1 MGAVK
6 RTLRTLD
13 DVRALMAVARG
24 EAPPEILVTGG
35 QILNVYSGELLP
47 GLVAIAR
54 GRIAYVGERPI
65 KPAPSTTVIDAR
77 DRIVAPGYIDPHAH
91 PFAMYTP
98 DELAR
103 VALVHGTTAIAAD
116 TFMLLNSTR
125 GETTHEA
132 LTALSALPL
141 RYFWWLR
148 LHNQG
153 HSEDEDA
160 TFTDE
165 RLTELL
171 AREDVRAVGEV
182 TRWPA
187 LYSGDANVL
196 ARVARGFEA
205 GRRVEGHFPGVSADR
220 LQVLTAA
227 GASSD
232 HEAITADQAMARLRA
247 GLYVMLRHGSLR
259 ADLPA
264 LAPIATGA
272 RAFSGRL
279 MMTPDGPSP
288 GFVHHHGYMDHLIEV
303 AMREGIDATA
313 AYQMATI
320 NPATY
325 YGLDEELGGI
335 APGRRADLVVLN
347 RLDQP
352 RPEIVIAGG
361 QVAALGNRLVAGIPS
376 LPWERWL
383 RPFAPDA
390 WRPDASLFS
399 LDGLPSPTPAM
410 HLENA
415 AIAVRKDIAHT
426 GDLPEGVLR
435 LALISPSGRWR
446 VRALLSGFADD
457 LGGLATSY
465 ASGVGLVVLGRSP
478 QDMAVAA
485 ARALDLGGG
494 VVLAENGAVRFELPL
509 PLGGTMSP
517 KPIAAISADLDR
529 LTSIV
534 RARGYRHH
542 DLHYTLLF
550 FGFDSLPYVRL
561 TYRGLWDVV
570 AGREIIPR
578 EDLR

>member
-1 MGAVK
+1 MSAVK
-6 RTLRTLD
+6 RTFRTLD
-13 DVRALMAVARG
+13 DVRTLMAAARG
-24 EAPPEILVTGG
+24 EAPPEILITGG
-35 QILNVYSGELLP
+35 QILNVYSGEQLP

-54 GRIAYVGERPI
+54 GRIAYVGDRPI
-65 KPAPSTTVIDAR
+65 KPGPKTTVIDAR
-77 DRIVAPGYIDPHAH
+77 NRLVAPGYVDPHAH

-98 DELAR
+98 EELAR
-103 VALVHGTTAIAAD
+103 VALVRGTTAIGAD
-116 TFMLLNSTR
+116 TFMMLNATR
-125 GETTHEA
+125 GVATEEA
-132 LTALSALPL
+132 LTALAGLPL

-153 HSEDEDA
+153 HTEDEDA
-160 TFTDE
+160 VFSDE
-165 RLTELL
+165 RLSALL

-182 TRWPA
+182 TRWPQMFA
-187 LYSGDANVL
+187 GDPTTL
-196 ARVARGFEA
+196 ARVARGFET

-259 ADLPA
+259 PDLPA
-264 LAPIATGA
+264 LAPVATGA

-279 MMTPDGPSP
+279 MLTPDGPSP
-288 GFVHHHGYMDHLIEV
+288 GFVHQHGYMDHLIDV
-303 AMREGIDATA
+303 AMREGIDPTA
-313 AYQMATI
+313 AYQMATV

-325 YGLDEELGGI
+325 YGLDEELGGV
-335 APGRRADLVVLN
+335 APGRRADIVVLN

-352 RPEIVIAGG
+352 RPEVVIAGG
-361 QVAALGNRLVAGIPS
+361 QVAALGNRLVAAIPA

-383 RPFAPDA
+383 RPFAPDP
-390 WRPDASLFS
+390 WRPDASIFT

-410 HLENA
+410 HLDSA
-415 AIAVRKDIAHT
+415 AIASRKDIAHS
-426 GDLPEGVLR
+426 GDLPEGVMR
-435 LALISPSGRWR
+435 LVLLSPSGRWR
-446 VRALLSGFADD
+446 VRALLSGFGDD
-457 LGGLATSY
+457 LGGLASSY
-465 ASGVGLVVLGRSP
+465 SGSGGLVVFGRSA

-485 ARALDLGGG
+485 CRVLDLGGG
-494 VVLAENGAVRFELPL
+494 VVLAENGVVRFELPL

-517 KPIAAISADLDR
+517 KPMAALSADLDR

-534 RARGYRHH
+534 RARGYRHQ

-570 AGREIIPR
+570 AGREIIAR
-578 EDLR
+578 EDLK